1 MKKVGWFFF
10 NCDKFFLFFFPGL
23 KKKEKK
29 STLDIFFPS
38 ALPLPPLLPPSLSF
52 VLSTSHFLLPATKSN
67 RKPRGETRG

>member
-38 ALPLPPLLPPSLSF
+38 ALPLPPPPPPLSLFRPLYFSF
-52 VLSTSHFLLPATKSN
+52 LTSRDQKQPKT
-67 RKPRGETRG
+67 